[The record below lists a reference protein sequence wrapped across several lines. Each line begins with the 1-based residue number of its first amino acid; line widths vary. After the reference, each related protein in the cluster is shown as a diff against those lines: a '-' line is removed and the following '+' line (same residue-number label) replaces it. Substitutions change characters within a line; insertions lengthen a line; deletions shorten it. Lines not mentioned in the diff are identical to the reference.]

1 MNNTK
6 TAQRKA
12 LLVAIT
18 VFVMGGVTAQAEEL
32 PVYSFDDAYGKR
44 CKESPS
50 LDAGHHTG
58 GYQTGRSNERTECSL
73 YVCKYFPEI
82 QSPWRR
88 A

>member
-12 LLVAIT
+12 LLAAIT

-32 PVYSFDDAYGKR
+32 PVY
-44 CKESPS
+44 
-50 LDAGHHTG
+50 AGHHTG
-58 GYQTGRSNERTECSL
+58 GYQTGRSNERTECPL
-73 YVCKYFPEI
+73 YVCEYFPEI